1 MAALF
6 LEIQTAQLNPHWWA
20 LLGFLSKT
28 LPAKGARGKGK
39 AVLKENFVD
48 DCHPEQSGNQLEK
61 LVLPPT
67 TGKERNTPNTALWGN
82 KTGGWYQTSH
92 SRQLC
97 STRTCLFVYVKG
109 LWSFLKRCSMG
120 QSSLLLLV
128 LAFADTLLLTR
139 PLAKTGLPSYHVI
152 YTCLSVAVSSFLLW
166 HPLSLSSRGVYI
178 DRADKKNTVSFSLHC
193 APSNSAQTVM
203 PDCVLSI

>member
-39 AVLKENFVD
+39 AVLKENFLD

-82 KTGGWYQTSH
+82 KTGGWYQPSH
-92 SRQLC
+92 PRQLC

-152 YTCLSVAVSSFLLW
+152 YTCLSVAVSSFYFEPKL
-166 HPLSLSSRGVYI
+166 HRGVYI
-178 DRADKKNTVSFSLHC
+178 DRVDKKNTFSLGC
-193 APSNSAQTVM
+193 APLQLRTNSNARL
-203 PDCVLSI
+203 CFKHLS